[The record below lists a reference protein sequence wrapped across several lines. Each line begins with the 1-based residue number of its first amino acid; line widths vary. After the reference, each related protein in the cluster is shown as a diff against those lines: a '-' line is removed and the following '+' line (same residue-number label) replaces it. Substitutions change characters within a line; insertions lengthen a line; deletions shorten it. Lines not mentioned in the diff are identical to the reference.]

1 MSFFQHRIKVLA
13 MLVTVAVTVFSFYV
27 LLDHCF
33 ATPTTYNMTQTEQH
47 NFFTGYGG
55 AHE

>member
-33 ATPTTYNMTQTEQH
+33 ATPTAYNMTQTEQH
-47 NFFTGYGG
+47 NFFAGYGG